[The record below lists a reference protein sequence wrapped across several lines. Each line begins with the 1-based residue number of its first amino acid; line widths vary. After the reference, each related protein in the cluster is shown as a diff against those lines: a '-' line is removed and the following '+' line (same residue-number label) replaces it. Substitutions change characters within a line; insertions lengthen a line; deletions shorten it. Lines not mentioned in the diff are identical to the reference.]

1 MADLKMDKR
10 NIQRRKRRKQNVE
23 SARLERLRAKRY
35 YDNTP
40 ELQKER
46 GIRKGCMKGCPE
58 KEILKAILAWKTFN
72 GICQACGTPCS
83 IKFDTD
89 HDHAQMI
96 FRGIIGSKC
105 NKTLGLVDDSIPRLK
120 ALMDYLGRF
129 Q

>member
-10 NIQRRKRRKQNVE
+10 NI
-23 SARLERLRAKRY
+23 
-35 YDNTP
+35 
-40 ELQKER
+40 
-46 GIRKGCMKGCPE
+46 
-58 KEILKAILAWKTFN
+58 
-72 GICQACGTPCS
+72 
-83 IKFDTD
+83 